1 VGLAVLGAA
10 SLFVYGWLFPNL
22 TYLSSATWLP
32 VANSLP
38 WPLPE
43 PLAAWFADPGPLLE
57 LTTASKQQ
65 LHAAT
70 AVDVA
75 VGFTA
80 LAVLYLLAVVLAR
93 GRLRLLE
100 TIVVF
105 AVAALAQSMA
115 VLSPYALSSDVFSY
129 AMYGRIYAVHA
140 ASPYVAVPTQ
150 FASDVYYPFVY
161 WMHVPS
167 FYGPL
172 WTLLSS
178 WLVLVAGD
186 DVGLAVLLFRVLA
199 AVSALLAMVAVF
211 LALRRADPERA
222 LLGAVLIGWCPLV
235 VVEAGLSAHNDVLM
249 TALIV
254 VALALAWERRP
265 LTSILAVGAVVV
277 AGLVKLTALALL
289 PLLGIYVLR
298 SAASWRARV
307 AIFFGSGIVS
317 AALTAAIV
325 WPVWAGPET
334 FAVGTLG
341 SGADRYVNSLAEV
354 ALGELRFQLGA
365 TRDDLEV
372 PLQFSGWWVA
382 VHTDTALFAERSD
395 QDAALPL
402 PVWRELLVVGPERNG
417 RLRVFDPLSRQIGF
431 VPSAML
437 GPIDPPAAF
446 SDDPEIQA
454 RTKGPLG
461 AADLL
466 EANRLIRQAG
476 WAAFGLAFLAALIFG
491 TGSANGLVVAWVGLC
506 LVLSYVTLT
515 WYWPWYALWGL
526 MPAALVPRFRLTRLT
541 VYLGWGVLLAYASM
555 GFQDTRFWYVH
566 NYRAL
571 PTFGLPLLAMLSDEL
586 LRGLGW
592 LAALPFRSSRSP
604 ITSDAR
610 RRARLQQ
617 IEAMNSSGP
626 ASPRS
631 SG

>member
-1 VGLAVLGAA
+1 VGLAALGAA
-10 SLFVYGWLFPNL
+10 SFSVYGWLFPNL
-22 TYLSSATWLP
+22 TYLSSATRLP
-32 VANSLP
+32 VAGSLP
-38 WPLPE
+38 WQLPE
-43 PLAAWFADPGPLLE
+43 PLTGWFADPGALPE

-65 LHAAT
+65 LHATT

-93 GRLRLLE
+93 GRSRLLG

-115 VLSPYALSSDVFSY
+115 VLSPYALSSDVYSY

-140 ASPYVAVPTQ
+140 ASPYMAVPTQ

-172 WTLLSS
+172 WTLLSG
-178 WLVLVAGD
+178 WLVLAAGD
-186 DVGLAVLLFRVLA
+186 DVGLAVLLFRALA
-199 AVSALLAMVAVF
+199 AVSALLAMVVVF
-211 LALRRADPERA
+211 LALRRTDPQRA
-222 LLGAVLIGWCPLV
+222 MVGAVLVGWCPLV

-254 VALALAWERRP
+254 LALALAWQRRP
-265 LTSILAVGAVVV
+265 LTSMLAVGAVVV

-298 SAASWRARV
+298 SAASWRARA
-307 AIFFGSGIVS
+307 AIFVGSGLVS
-317 AALTAAIV
+317 VALAAAIV

-354 ALGELRFQLGA
+354 ALGELRFRLGA

-382 VHTDTALFAERSD
+382 VHTDTALYAARSD

-402 PVWRELLVVGPERNG
+402 PIWRELLVVGPEREG
-417 RLRVFDPLSRQIGF
+417 RLRVFDPISRQIGF

-437 GPIDPPAAF
+437 GPIGPPAAF
-446 SDDPEIQA
+446 ADDQEIQA
-454 RTKGPLG
+454 LSKGPLG

-466 EANRLIRQAG
+466 EANRLIRLAG
-476 WAAFGLAFLAALIFG
+476 WAAFGLAFLVALIFG
-491 TGSANGLVVAWVGLC
+491 TGSASGLVVGWVGLC
-506 LVLSYVTLT
+506 LVLGYVTLT

-526 MPAALVPRFRLTRLT
+526 MPAALVPRFRLTRQT
-541 VYLGWGVLLAYASM
+541 VYLGWGVLLAYACM

-571 PTFGLPLLAMLSDEL
+571 PTFGLPLLAMFGDEL
-586 LRGLGW
+586 LRALGW
-592 LAALPFRSSRSP
+592 LVALPFRSTRSP
-604 ITSDAR
+604 TMFDAR

-617 IEAMNSSGP
+617 IEAVGRGGP
-626 ASPRS
+626 ASPPS
-631 SG
+631 A